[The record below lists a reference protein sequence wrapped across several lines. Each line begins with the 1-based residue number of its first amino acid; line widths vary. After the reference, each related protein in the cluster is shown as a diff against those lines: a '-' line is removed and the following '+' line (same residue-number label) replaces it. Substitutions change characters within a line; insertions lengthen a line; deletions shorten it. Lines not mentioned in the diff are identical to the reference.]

1 MSHVAQGG
9 AIAIRRGRSGIEVLV
24 ARAKKNPREWIFPK
38 GHIEPGESAAE
49 TAVRELQE
57 ETGIAG
63 EVIRPIGTS
72 TFKSGRDEVEV
83 TYFLVRFLGTAPSVE
98 SREIRWTDFAEAK
111 ILVTFPDAS
120 RLLDAAER
128 AVGDA

>member
-1 MSHVAQGG
+1 
-9 AIAIRRGRSGIEVLV
+9 V